1 MRLTRCHVNLPLVIG
16 SEILLPELVTNH
28 LLRVLRLCE
37 GDTCVLF
44 NGDGHDYSTRL
55 IVKGRREAR
64 VRIEGVAEV
73 CNESPLAIT
82 LVQAIARG
90 EKMDL
95 ILQKAT
101 ELGIAAIVPVDT
113 ERTGVRL
120 DGERLA
126 KRLAHWSK
134 VVISACEQCGR
145 ARVPAVQMPHALQA
159 LRETLH
165 PDTLRLILDPQSEH
179 RLATLS
185 RLTPSAVTIAIG
197 PEGGWSPRDL
207 EILKDAGFIGFGLG
221 PRILRT
227 ETAGLAAIA
236 VLQAQ
241 LGDL

>member
-1 MRLTRCHVNLPLVIG
+1 MRLTRCHVNMPLVLG
-16 SEILLPELVTNH
+16 SEILLPELVANH

-55 IVKGRREAR
+55 IVAGRREAR
-64 VRIEGVAEV
+64 ARIEGVAEV
-73 CNESPLAIT
+73 CNESPLVIT

-126 KRLAHWSK
+126 KRLAHWSN

-145 ARVPAVQMPHALQA
+145 ARVPEVQMPRALQA
-159 LRETLH
+159 LTEILH

-185 RLTPSAVTIAIG
+185 RLTPSTVTIAIG

-207 EILKDAGFIGFGLG
+207 EILKDVGFIGFGLG

-236 VLQAQ
+236 ALQAQ